1 MLGRPLQGIGLASV
15 GAAQGP
21 VPLLHRQGTARLE
34 LELGSQPLEAL
45 PATEVGV
52 LPSRACR
59 SLPYPGAVYVP
70 INPWQVERKRHTL
83 KVHVTAHAECGLLTP
98 DGVCR
103 GWSTS
108 HDTSTGVGLSEG
120 CSVTRLTES

>member
-21 VPLLHRQGTARLE
+21 VPLLRRQGTARLE

-52 LPSRACR
+52 LPSQERFSPLR
-59 SLPYPGAVYVP
+59 VDYSHPGHATP
-70 INPWQVERKRHTL
+70 CLTL
-83 KVHVTAHAECGLLTP
+83 GLFMSP
-98 DGVCR
+98 
-103 GWSTS
+103 
-108 HDTSTGVGLSEG
+108 
-120 CSVTRLTES
+120 